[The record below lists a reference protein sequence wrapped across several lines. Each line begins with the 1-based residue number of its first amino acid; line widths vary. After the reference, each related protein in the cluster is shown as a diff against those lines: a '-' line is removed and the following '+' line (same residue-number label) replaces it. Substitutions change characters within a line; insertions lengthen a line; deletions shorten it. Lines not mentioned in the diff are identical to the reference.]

1 VTLIVSASYDDS
13 HSDWYDRLP
22 DPKLRVDTSEFGG
35 YVSGALIDAYRFGP
49 KADSY
54 LVVQDTMEPLF
65 DRVVD
70 PFLDAAEEQKTPVVA
85 WARFPLFFDNP
96 EQEHWVTRQYQ
107 QVPKPKH
114 GIFGPV
120 FYVERKVLER
130 LDKYG
135 RLPKKPVNKN
145 EANGTER
152 AWAYAFAVLGIN
164 PGFLHE
170 WSEEHLMS
178 GDALP
183 FRKVFAGR
191 Q

>member
-1 VTLIVSASYDDS
+1 MTLIVSASFDGS
-13 HSDWYDRLP
+13 HEDWYDALP
-22 DPKLRVDTSEFGG
+22 NPKVRVDTSQHGG
-35 YVSGALIDAYRFGP
+35 YVSGALIDTYRFGP

-70 PFLDAAEEQKTPVVA
+70 PFLDAAEAQKTPAVA
-85 WARFPLFFDNP
+85 WARFPMFFDNGA
-96 EQEHWVTRQYQ
+96 QEHWVKQQYQ
-107 QVPKPKH
+107 QMLNPEH

-120 FYVERKVLER
+120 FYVERKVLEK
-130 LDKYG
+130 LDKLG
-135 RLPKKPVNKN
+135 RLPKKPTNKN

-152 AWAYAFAVLGIN
+152 AWSFALALLGIK
-164 PGFLHE
+164 PGYLHE
-170 WSEEHLMS
+170 WSEEFLTS

-183 FRKVFAGR
+183 FRKVYAGR

>member
-1 VTLIVSASYDDS
+1 MTLIVSASYDGS
-13 HSDWYDRLP
+13 HQDWYDALP
-22 DPKLRVDTSEFGG
+22 EPKVRVDTSIHGG
-35 YVSGALIDAYRFGP
+35 YVSGALIDTYRFGP
-49 KADSY
+49 KADAY
-54 LVVQDTMEPLF
+54 LVVQDTMEPLI
-65 DRVVD
+65 DLVAA
-70 PFLDAAEEQKTPVVA
+70 PFEDAAEEQRTQAVA
-85 WARFPLFFDNP
+85 WARFPMFFDNG
-96 EQEHWVTRQYQ
+96 EQTAWVQNQYPQ
-107 QVPKPKH
+107 MADPSH

-135 RLPKKPVNKN
+135 RLPKKPTNKN

-152 AWAYAFAVLGIN
+152 AWAFALAAVGVK

-170 WSEEHLMS
+170 WSEAFLTS

-183 FRKVFAGR
+183 FRKVYAGR